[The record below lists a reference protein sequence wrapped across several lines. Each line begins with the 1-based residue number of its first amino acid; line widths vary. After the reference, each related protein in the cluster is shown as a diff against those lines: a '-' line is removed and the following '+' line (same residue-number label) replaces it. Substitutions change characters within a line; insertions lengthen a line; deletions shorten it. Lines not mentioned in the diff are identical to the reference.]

1 MISLFAIVFSAGMV
15 LYITLRAAKLDRIRP
30 WFETRSL
37 YEQEQRREKAARE
50 AAKVQGYARPAIGYV
65 RDPREPGRRA
75 GRPALMRPA
84 PEKHQWD

>member
-50 AAKVQGYARPAIGYV
+50 AAKYKVTLGRRSDTFGTPGNPAAA
-65 RDPREPGRRA
+65 RA
-75 GRPALMRPA
+75 GRR
-84 PEKHQWD
+84 